1 MKGRFLLL
9 IMVSFLILSCKKDE
23 QSCSDGIFNPEK
35 EESTDCGGVCP
46 PCNPNTDSNFSFL
59 EVTINGD
66 RIYFGEY
73 GLTKNSKWELN
84 FINDS
89 INISLNLG
97 SGDTLGERPIEALGS
112 SGFYMGH
119 SYPVL
124 VDGKSVFSAINQE
137 DSLLSA
143 YFQAKFVS
151 NNGTDTLFLTNGEF
165 YEISW

>member
-1 MKGRFLLL
+1 M
-9 IMVSFLILSCKKDE
+9 
-23 QSCSDGIFNPEK
+23 
-35 EESTDCGGVCP
+35 
-46 PCNPNTDSNFSFL
+46 
-59 EVTINGD
+59 
-66 RIYFGEY
+66 
-73 GLTKNSKWELN
+73 
-84 FINDS
+84 
-89 INISLNLG
+89 NLG